1 MDSSSTYISL
11 FAPSFSL
18 LNFTFEV
25 SISASSG
32 HGKKKFNEQVVKI
45 EGNWIPLILYF
56 GLAGEKH
63 KTICIQSF
71 TFCTA

>member
-1 MDSSSTYISL
+1 
-11 FAPSFSL
+11 
-18 LNFTFEV
+18 
-25 SISASSG
+25 
-32 HGKKKFNEQVVKI
+32 VKI